1 MHRAIRASRTREIG
15 QVTSLSS
22 DKAPEGYIS
31 LEDHQAAVN
40 TAYNSGVLDGNR
52 RTMAKVRELLRD
64 AEALT
69 LNDKEEVLTQPIE
82 ALRLT
87 IRAFNILRRE
97 GVITVQDLTRK
108 AEVEVAE
115 YRNMGKKTLDEIK
128 EKLATYGLTLD
139 TFR

>member
-1 MHRAIRASRTREIG
+1 M
-15 QVTSLSS
+15 TSLSS

>member
-1 MHRAIRASRTREIG
+1 M
-15 QVTSLSS
+15 TSLSQN
-22 DKAPEGYIS
+22 KAPEGFIS

-40 TAYNSGVLDGNR
+40 TAYNSGILDGNR
-52 RTMAKVRELLRD
+52 RTMAKVRELLSNAD
-64 AEALT
+64 ALT
-69 LNDKEEVLTQPIE
+69 LNDKEQVLTQPIE
-82 ALRLT
+82 ALHLT

-115 YRNMGKKTLDEIK
+115 YRNMGRKTLDEIK
-128 EKLATYGLTLD
+128 EKLAAYGLTLD